1 MRTVELETGVEAL
14 AFGFSQDVREA
25 VSDVEGYLQKC
36 EEAEQYEVYT
46 SAAEP
51 LRRSRLLINLRLM
64 CLQSLMQRRQRTI
77 SH

>member
-36 EEAEQYEVYT
+36 KEAERYEVT
-46 SAAEP
+46 
-51 LRRSRLLINLRLM
+51 LLE
-64 CLQSLMQRRQRTI
+64 QSHYADQD
-77 SH
+77 